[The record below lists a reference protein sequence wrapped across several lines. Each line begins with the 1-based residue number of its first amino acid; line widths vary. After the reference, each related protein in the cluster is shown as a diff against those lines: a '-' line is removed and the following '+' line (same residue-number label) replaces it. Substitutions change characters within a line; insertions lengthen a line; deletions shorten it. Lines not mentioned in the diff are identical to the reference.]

1 MWRRTFE
8 TAWRTSGRLAVGT
21 AGMRRW
27 TLLVLCLLLVGGWY
41 ERERI
46 APYAPAPLA
55 AWLAPANA
63 VGASHGAGGSGRRG
77 SGGPVAVTVAE
88 AEAGSLPILRQTVG
102 WVRPVA
108 STVLSTE
115 TTGVVAE
122 IEGRDGTRVKAGDLV
137 VRLDDRAA
145 RALVTK
151 DEAAIARDQA
161 TLDAATASLDR
172 IQRLVQSGANT
183 QQAGDDATTA
193 VRSATASLDVDR
205 ATLEADRVALAKTEI
220 RAPFDG
226 RLGAIALS
234 VGALVTPGTAI
245 VTLTQSAP
253 VYAEFSL
260 PENDLDL
267 LHAAWKAKA
276 LTAKARPAGA
286 TASKGDGP
294 VVFIDNAVDQNSG
307 TIRLRALLPNDDGAF
322 VPGQSIAVE
331 AHAGNRDGLVLVP
344 GVAVEPRDD
353 GSVVYVAKPDDT
365 IEVRKVEVALRV
377 GALAGLSA
385 GLAAGER
392 VVTEGQGGLSAGAH
406 VSVKASEPASA
417 PADGPATPLPA
428 TASRT
433 GNAT

>member
-1 MWRRTFE
+1 
-8 TAWRTSGRLAVGT
+8 
-21 AGMRRW
+21 MRRW

-55 AWLAPANA
+55 AWLAPADPA
-63 VGASHGAGGSGRRG
+63 AGGHGAGGAGSSGRRG
-77 SGGPVAVTVAE
+77 SGGPVAVVVAE
-88 AEAGSLPILRQTVG
+88 AEAGSLPILRATVG

-115 TTGVVAE
+115 ATGVVAE
-122 IEGRDGTRVKAGDLV
+122 IEGHDGARVKAGDLV

-161 TLDAATASLDR
+161 TLDAATASLNR

-205 ATLEADRVALAKTEI
+205 ATLLADQVALAKTEI
-220 RAPFDG
+220 RASFDG

-234 VGALVTPGTAI
+234 AGALVTPGTAI

-267 LHAAWKAKA
+267 LHAAWKART
-276 LTAKARPAGA
+276 LTATARPAGA
-286 TASKGDGP
+286 TSSEGEGP

-377 GALAGLSA
+377 GDLAGLSA

-392 VVTEGQGGLSAGAH
+392 VVTEGQGALSAGAH
-406 VSVKASEPASA
+406 VSVKAPEPASA
-417 PADGPATPLPA
+417 PAGGVETVKVPAGASADGPAMPLPA